1 LCWICDEH
9 LFTALE
15 GDFCEYYE
23 NYDVESHSTLYGT
36 NTEIVD
42 KHLMTSEATTPTKRK
57 IDETDVPVPVVSSK
71 TNNTGRKLCC
81 CS

>member
-1 LCWICDEH
+1 MCWICDEH

-15 GDFCEYYE
+15 GEYCEYYE

-42 KHLMTSEATTPTKRK
+42 KHLMTSEDTTPTKRK
-57 IDETDVPVPVVSSK
+57 IDGVPRTSVDSCGPKTDVPVPVA
-71 TNNTGRKLCC
+71 L
-81 CS
+81 